1 MGFSYVHS
9 FCVKSADPSALCR
22 RGRRKGPRSI
32 ALVAQSSVTEP
43 ALCLARAWF
52 VHPWHFV
59 YIQSMWGLPWFC
71 FHLAGSKMLCGTCL
85 RTNLAT
91 PWACILMGVWP
102 FRQVAHECHHSGDV
116 LGCVFFGR
124 WPTTASCNGV
134 SFPSYSF
141 FSSPSIR
148 PPTIPEMCL
157 DVFLRVSKVPFRQVA
172 HECHHSGD
180 VLGCVFTG
188 FEGALS
194 APVCGRIWP
203 PLGLLS

>member
-1 MGFSYVHS
+1 MQTFYLFVFQPLELGGYLSAQ
-9 FCVKSADPSALCR
+9 KARALSADPSALCR

-59 YIQSMWGLPWFC
+59 DIQSMWGLPWFC

-116 LGCVFFGR
+116 LGCVF
-124 WPTTASCNGV
+124 
-134 SFPSYSF
+134 
-141 FSSPSIR
+141 
-148 PPTIPEMCL
+148 
-157 DVFLRVSKVPFRQVA
+157 
-172 HECHHSGD
+172 
-180 VLGCVFTG
+180 TG